1 MNTSKYP
8 TGGRYFSSAFNLE
21 KASPDFAYL
30 YDSTAVWNADN
41 GDLKT
46 GAWRPI
52 TRNDLQSNITATGLQ
67 VIIGPN
73 IAVTGVTNVNITNTV
88 IPITGTVGINS
99 SIVPISGVV
108 SPISGS
114 FGTSFT
120 TVTAGQAQIP
130 VGTKSWSIN
139 AISGNIWVDG
149 SRLIASSVIDGG
161 GYDGRST
168 LRTAINVGTTG
179 GYAFVTWET

>member
-21 KASPDFAYL
+21 KACPDFSYL
-30 YDSTAVWNADN
+30 YDSTTVWNADN
-41 GDLKT
+41 GNLKT

-73 IAVTGVTNVNITNTV
+73 IAITGVANVSITNSV
-88 IPITGTVGINS
+88 IPVTGTVGINS
-99 SIVPISGVV
+99 PIVPISGSV
-108 SPISGS
+108 SPVSGAY
-114 FGTSFT
+114 GVSFT

-130 VGTKSWSIN
+130 VGAKSWSIN
-139 AISGNIWVDG
+139 AVSGNIFIDG
-149 SRLIASSVIDGG
+149 SLLIASREVAGG

-179 GYAFVTWET
+179 GYAFVKWET